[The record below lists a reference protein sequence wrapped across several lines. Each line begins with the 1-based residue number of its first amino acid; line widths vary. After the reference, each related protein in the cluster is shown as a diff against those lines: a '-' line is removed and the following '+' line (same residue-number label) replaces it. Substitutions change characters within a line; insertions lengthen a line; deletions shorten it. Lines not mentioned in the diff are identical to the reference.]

1 MLSFVIWTIFH
12 WERDLVEI
20 HRTLKVHWKKLLTGF
35 RMREI
40 RYNKI
45 HSMVLSSHRVSKCVL
60 EERCCGLIF
69 T

>member
-1 MLSFVIWTIFH
+1 MLPFIIWKIFH

-20 HRTLKVHWKKLLTGF
+20 LWEELPTGF

-40 RYNKI
+40 RYNEV
-45 HSMVLSSHRVSKCVL
+45 HSMVISSHRVRKCVFVA
-60 EERCCGLIF
+60 RCCGLIF